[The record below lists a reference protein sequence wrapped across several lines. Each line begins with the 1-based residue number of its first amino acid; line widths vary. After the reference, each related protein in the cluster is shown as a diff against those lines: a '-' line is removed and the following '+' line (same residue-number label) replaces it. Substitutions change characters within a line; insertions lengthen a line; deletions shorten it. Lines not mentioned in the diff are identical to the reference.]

1 MSVSGPVARAD
12 GTELIDGDLWF
23 TGYLSEDELLPSL
36 VYVYSDST
44 WNTTRFAMY
53 QDDAW
58 VWFDSKFSLY
68 NYNKP
73 MGYMAGEMLWKGFM
87 RNPSDNGYGTWEK
100 APTINSSGI
109 MTIDYRTSSPSK
121 IVSCLYYFKN
131 KVDLTNYSTLQLIG
145 STQDQNSTWKGFPYM
160 TVVKDIAS
168 PHVVA
173 ADVGGSNM
181 TNLSLDVSELTGEY
195 YIGFD
200 MMSQGN
206 GTVGS
211 IVTMKELY
219 LE

>member
-1 MSVSGPVARAD
+1 
-12 GTELIDGDLWF
+12 
-23 TGYLSEDELLPSL
+23 
-36 VYVYSDST
+36 
-44 WNTTRFAMY
+44 
-53 QDDAW
+53 
-58 VWFDSKFSLY
+58 
-68 NYNKP
+68 

-87 RNPSDNGYGTWEK
+87 RNPSDSGYGTWEK
-100 APTINSSGI
+100 APTINSSGV

-145 STQDQNSTWKGFPYM
+145 STQDQNSIWKGFPRM
-160 TVVKDIAS
+160 AVVKDIAS